1 VLETRAWRRILAVLM
16 AAAPLAGCG
25 GVRNQACE
33 PCSNAEDCEVGLFCQ
48 IFRDGSG
55 NPVNLCA
62 DAAPNTTCP

>member
-1 VLETRAWRRILAVLM
+1 MRSRRWTVVPLLAVL
-16 AAAPLAGCG
+16 PLIACG

-62 DAAPNTTCP
+62 QPDLNTTCP